1 MLPIIIL
8 AVGRMDNTDKYRLVE
23 ADGVTVAIINR
34 GKILLI
40 KRVNFPL
47 ISNPGIW
54 VFVQGGRKR
63 GEEHIETA
71 YREIHEEVSLG
82 KEHLELVFEKKD
94 VLMFDAVKKKHKWK
108 NAFFIFQSKTQDVK
122 TNYESQGHR
131 WAHFEE
137 LLDEKEY
144 TNIFIDKEEMLHHIK
159 SALDAKKS
167 D

>member
-1 MLPIIIL
+1 MS
-8 AVGRMDNTDKYRLVE
+8 DTDEYKLVE
-23 ADGVTVAIINR
+23 ADGVTVAIIHDR
-34 GKILLI
+34 KVLLI

-54 VFVQGGRKR
+54 VFVQGGRKK

-71 YREIHEEVSLG
+71 YREIHEEVAIG
-82 KEHLELVFEKKD
+82 REHLELVFEKKD
-94 VLMFDAVKKKHKWK
+94 VVLFDAVKKKHKWK
-108 NAFFIFQSKTQDVK
+108 NAFFIFHSKTPQVK

-137 LLDEKEY
+137 LIGEREY